1 MLRFAGSF
9 AALLRA
15 VRDRESGE
23 TRYSSICCVR
33 DGADFPDRGAELVD
47 ALLALALAAGSA
59 ALRAECHG
67 VLGPARPLDTRE
79 GAVELALQ
87 ICAPAN
93 ELAGNDR
100 IVAAGPALGGGAA
113 GGRAGR
119 QNEDR
124 AIRGGKGRI
133 GEGAE
138 RCRNHCGSQNYLA
151 FHSLTP
157 FKPAQQGRM
166 ATPLGLEMGRK
177 GCRCLS
183 GRLNRGADARGKG
196 LEMKSG
202 ATLEAGSHRL
212 IGFEAGRGGTVTV
225 SLSRLF
231 M

>member
-67 VLGPARPLDTRE
+67 ILRPARPLDTRE

-87 ICAPAN
+87 ICALAN

-166 ATPLGLEMGRK
+166 ATPLGL
-177 GCRCLS
+177 CLS